1 VAVSTPS
8 GCIVNDWHTGNLST
22 VTHSI
27 LVLTLHQISN
37 KFLVVRNVQDLR
49 LDFLLFS
56 LKKAH
61 RVRYVYFNW
70 SGS

>member
-1 VAVSTPS
+1 VAVSAPS
-8 GCIVNDWHTGNLST
+8 GCIVNDWHAGNLST

-37 KFLVVRNVQDLR
+37 KFLVARNAQDLR

-56 LKKAH
+56 PKKVH